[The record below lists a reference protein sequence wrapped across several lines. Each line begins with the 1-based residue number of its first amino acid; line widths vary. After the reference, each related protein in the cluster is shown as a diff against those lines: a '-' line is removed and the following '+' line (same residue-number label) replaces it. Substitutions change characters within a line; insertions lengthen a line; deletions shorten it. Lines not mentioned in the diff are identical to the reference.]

1 MKSLLTKGLFVSSL
15 IGFGVVTPLS
25 SSLAQ
30 DIAMLKQD
38 STKIDNINQAKV
50 ALKNIPHNMSQTSP
64 VNLVGI
70 GYQGFLVD
78 QGIPSG
84 AKFISDVENG
94 DLSAEMLVQSAI
106 EKGRLSPDKLN
117 DQNYLN
123 AVKSAFKAFI
133 AD

>member
-1 MKSLLTKGLFVSSL
+1 MKSSLTKCLFVSSL
-15 IGFGVVTPLS
+15 IALGVVTPLS

-30 DIAMLKQD
+30 DIVVLKQN
-38 STKIDNINQAKV
+38 STKIDDINQEKV
-50 ALKNIPHNMSQTSP
+50 ALKNIPHDMYQTSP

-84 AKFISDVENG
+84 AKFISDIENG
-94 DLSAEMLVQSAI
+94 DLTAEMLVQSAI

-117 DQNYLN
+117 DHNYLSS
-123 AVKSAFKAFI
+123 VKSAFKAFI